1 MKYTEEHEWLRVED
15 DLVVVGIT
23 GHASEQ
29 LGDIVFV
36 ELPEEGA
43 TVTKDDEVVVIES
56 VKAAS
61 DILAPLDGEIVEVN
75 GALTDNPS
83 LIKHAL
89 GVEAA
94 MRASA
99 RAAGED
105 EEVWGIIGLVH
116 DFDYQQNPTEE
127 AHLHVG
133 TQILRDRGWP
143 EDWILAIA
151 SHADYMGVP
160 RDTAVA
166 KTLFAV
172 DELSGFLTAC
182 ALVRPDKSIA
192 EVKVK
197 SVKKKL
203 KDKAFARGVNR
214 DDVRNGAEE
223 LGVDLGDHIEFVRDA
238 MATIADQLELPPAG

>member
-1 MKYTEEHEWLRVED
+1 MSETPTRADAWTLLTE
-15 DLVVVGIT
+15 
-23 GHASEQ
+23 
-29 LGDIVFV
+29 F
-36 ELPEEGA
+36 
-43 TVTKDDEVVVIES
+43 
-56 VKAAS
+56 
-61 DILAPLDGEIVEVN
+61 
-75 GALTDNPS
+75 TDNPS

-94 MRASA
+94 MCAYA
-99 RAAGED
+99 RSFGED
-105 EEVWGIIGLVH
+105 EEVWGTIGLVH

-127 AHLHVG
+127 THLHVG
-133 TQILRDRGWP
+133 TGILREHGWP
-143 EDWILAIA
+143 EDWIQTIA

-160 RDTAVA
+160 RDTVVR

-182 ALVRPDKSIA
+182 ALVRPDKAIA

-214 DDVRNGAEE
+214 DDVRRGVEE
-223 LGVDLGDHIEFVRDA
+223 LGIDLDQHIAFVRDA
-238 MATIADQLELPPAG
+238 MATVADQLELPPPD

>member
-1 MKYTEEHEWLRVED
+1 MSDLPTRDEAWALLTE
-15 DLVVVGIT
+15 
-23 GHASEQ
+23 
-29 LGDIVFV
+29 F
-36 ELPEEGA
+36 
-43 TVTKDDEVVVIES
+43 
-56 VKAAS
+56 
-61 DILAPLDGEIVEVN
+61 
-75 GALTDNPS
+75 TDNPS

-94 MRASA
+94 MRAYACSF
-99 RAAGED
+99 GED
-105 EEVWGIIGLVH
+105 EEAWGLIGLIH

-127 AHLHVG
+127 THLHVG
-133 TQILRDRGWP
+133 TKILRDRGWP
-143 EDWILAIA
+143 EDWVQTIA

-160 RDTAVA
+160 RDTQAA

-182 ALVRPDKSIA
+182 ALVRPDKAIA

-223 LGVDLGDHIEFVRDA
+223 LGVDLGEHIEFVRDA
-238 MATIADQLELPPAG
+238 MATISDELGLPPRNS

>member
-1 MKYTEEHEWLRVED
+1 MGETPTREDAWALLTEY
-15 DLVVVGIT
+15 
-23 GHASEQ
+23 
-29 LGDIVFV
+29 
-36 ELPEEGA
+36 
-43 TVTKDDEVVVIES
+43 
-56 VKAAS
+56 
-61 DILAPLDGEIVEVN
+61 
-75 GALTDNPS
+75 TDNPS

-94 MRASA
+94 MRAYA
-99 RAAGED
+99 RSYRED
-105 EEVWGIIGLVH
+105 EEMWATIGLIH

-127 AHLHVG
+127 THLHVG
-133 TQILRDRGWP
+133 TKILRERGWP
-143 EDWILAIA
+143 EEWVQIVA

-160 RDTAVA
+160 RDSRAA

-182 ALVRPDKSIA
+182 ALVRPDKAIA

-223 LGVDLGDHIEFVRDA
+223 LGVDLGEHIEFVRNA
-238 MATIADQLELPPAG
+238 MATIADQLELPPPE

>member
-1 MKYTEEHEWLRVED
+1 MGETPTR
-15 DLVVVGIT
+15 
-23 GHASEQ
+23 EQ
-29 LGDIVFV
+29 GW
-36 ELPEEGA
+36 
-43 TVTKDDEVVVIES
+43 
-56 VKAAS
+56 
-61 DILAPLDGEIVEVN
+61 
-75 GALTDNPS
+75 ALLNEFTDNPS

-94 MRASA
+94 MRAYASKY
-99 RAAGED
+99 GED
-105 EEVWGIIGLVH
+105 EEMWGVIGLIH
-116 DFDYQQNPTEE
+116 DFDYQQNPTEDT
-127 AHLHVG
+127 HLHVG
-133 TQILRDRGWP
+133 TEILRQRGWP
-143 EDWILAIA
+143 DDWIRTIA

-182 ALVRPDKSIA
+182 ALVRPDKAIA

-214 DDVRNGAEE
+214 DDVRRGAEE
-223 LGVDLGDHIEFVRDA
+223 LGVDLGEHIEFVRDA
-238 MATIADQLELPPAG
+238 MATIADDLELPPR

>member
-1 MKYTEEHEWLRVED
+1 MSENPTRDDACALLTEY
-15 DLVVVGIT
+15 
-23 GHASEQ
+23 
-29 LGDIVFV
+29 
-36 ELPEEGA
+36 
-43 TVTKDDEVVVIES
+43 
-56 VKAAS
+56 
-61 DILAPLDGEIVEVN
+61 
-75 GALTDNPS
+75 TDNPS

-94 MRASA
+94 MRAYA
-99 RAAGED
+99 RSYGED
-105 EEVWGIIGLVH
+105 EEMWATIGLIH

-127 AHLHVG
+127 THLHVG
-133 TQILRDRGWP
+133 TGILRERGWP
-143 EDWILAIA
+143 EEWVQIVA

-160 RDTAVA
+160 RDSRAA

-182 ALVRPDKSIA
+182 ALVRPDKAIA

-214 DDVRNGAEE
+214 EDVRNGAEE
-223 LGVDLGDHIEFVRDA
+223 LGVDLGEHIEFVRDA
-238 MATIADQLELPPAG
+238 MATIADRLELPPPE